1 MEQPAGLDIV
11 KKISRGNLNISCSPG
26 SLYIW
31 SQRDN
36 THPIFLEANFSKLSP
51 PVVPIMVFPVSPA
64 HRMWQSAYS
73 GGFFAPTNF
82 LGQSSAERRTDV
94 YVLTFTAPVD
104 SGRTSRM
111 GETLCILPPIFS
123 FSQLC
128 HQDVNSRPWTISNLQ
143 LRFVS
148 SVVPSVLL
156 TSLFGCPTL
165 RGTWV

>member
-26 SLYIW
+26 SLCIW

-36 THPIFLEANFSKLSP
+36 THPIFLKANFSKLSP
-51 PVVPIMVFPVSPA
+51 RVVPIMVFPVSPA

-104 SGRTSRM
+104 GRTGRM
-111 GETLCILPPIFS
+111 GETLFPLPPIFS
-123 FSQLC
+123 FLQVC
-128 HQDVNSRPWTISNLQ
+128 HPVVFQIDNKLFAKRY
-143 LRFVS
+143 VS
-148 SVVPSVLL
+148 LEL
-156 TSLFGCPTL
+156 KIFFI
-165 RGTWV
+165 